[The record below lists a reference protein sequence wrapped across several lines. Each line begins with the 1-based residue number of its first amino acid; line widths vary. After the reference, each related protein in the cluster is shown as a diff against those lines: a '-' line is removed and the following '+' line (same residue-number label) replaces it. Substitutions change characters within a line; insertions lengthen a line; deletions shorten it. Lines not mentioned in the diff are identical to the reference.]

1 MMQEMFLSKF
11 KKLKQ
16 KNKILFNKAITS
28 HIGNPEQ
35 AETPMLALT
44 HDNEIDT
51 QLKNMPSDISTN
63 QFNEMKNHGSHGEKR
78 LETIKVAS
86 VAPRAYLHKD
96 DSKET
101 LKLQDKRQRS
111 VPIFVTNDL
120 P

>member
-1 MMQEMFLSKF
+1 
-11 KKLKQ
+11 
-16 KNKILFNKAITS
+16 
-28 HIGNPEQ
+28 
-35 AETPMLALT
+35 
-44 HDNEIDT
+44 
-51 QLKNMPSDISTN
+51 
-63 QFNEMKNHGSHGEKR
+63 MKNHGSHGEKR

-86 VAPRAYLHKD
+86 VAPRAYLHQD